1 MKLSTLLLI
10 SGLLAAGAASQE
22 PEKTPVG
29 KTVEADPAREPM
41 GKAIGGK
48 ADPEKPEPAAK
59 ARDRKL
65 LLATMLSSLKDK
77 DENIRAKAAEDISR
91 VKPPA
96 VEAVSGL
103 INALKDPSPTVRYR
117 AAETLEKIGTPKAR
131 KAVLKFRRKLN
142 RDGAW

>member
-1 MKLSTLLLI
+1 MRLSSLLVV
-10 SGLLAAGAASQE
+10 SCLLAAGAAAEDSGA
-22 PEKTPVG
+22 EKKAVG
-29 KTVEADPAREPM
+29 KVLEKDPGQEPM
-41 GKAIGGK
+41 GKTLGK
-48 ADPEKPEPAAK
+48 DEAKAEPAAK

-65 LLATMLSSLKDK
+65 LLATMVSSLKDK

-103 INALKDPSPTVRYR
+103 IGALKDPSPTVRYR